1 MRVGEPA
8 HNHGVAEADIWRA
21 VRTTVRRIAMDED
34 LTMLIGP
41 ARDGAL
47 LELGVL
53 DLGGQD
59 PVVIHAM
66 PLRGKF
72 YRFLNAGR

>member
-8 HNHGVAEADIWRA
+8 RRHGVSDADIWHA
-21 VRTTVRRIAMDED
+21 VRTATRKIDMDDD

-41 ARDGAL
+41 ARDGAP
-47 LELGVL
+47 LEVGVL
-53 DLGGQD
+53 DLTGDD

-66 PLRGKF
+66 RLRPKF
-72 YRFLNAGR
+72 YQFIRQG